1 MEVAMESIHHY
12 VQGDTF
18 TCVARCGET
27 RMLGVAQATSSI
39 AVASRCPM
47 AKARVG
53 ALAVQACPD
62 PRLRLLGMKLL
73 EIGYS
78 ASKVVKELRASDP
91 YAEYRQF
98 GVVDKDGNSAAF
110 TGKDNL
116 QWAGHI
122 ANKDYVAMGN
132 FLKGEKTVAAMAESF
147 EASRGKAL
155 EERLMRAIEAGEAA
169 GGQRTRTFSAV
180 IMVYDWE
187 IFSRVDLRVDHHP
200 EPIRELR
207 RILEVYKPLID
218 YYALRPVRG
227 TNLSPYE
234 WMQSHGATEEDLKR
248 YYLDGLDEMRE
259 FVKEQA
265 EK

>member
-78 ASKVVKELRASDP
+78 ASKVVKELRESDP
-91 YAEYRQF
+91 AIHTLNTVSLGWWTRMEIPQHLR
-98 GVVDKDGNSAAF
+98 
-110 TGKDNL
+110 
-116 QWAGHI
+116 
-122 ANKDYVAMGN
+122 
-132 FLKGEKTVAAMAESF
+132 EKITCN
-147 EASRGKAL
+147 G
-155 EERLMRAIEAGEAA
+155 
-169 GGQRTRTFSAV
+169 
-180 IMVYDWE
+180 
-187 IFSRVDLRVDHHP
+187 P
-200 EPIRELR
+200 
-207 RILEVYKPLID
+207 
-218 YYALRPVRG
+218 G
-227 TNLSPYE
+227 T
-234 WMQSHGATEEDLKR
+234 
-248 YYLDGLDEMRE
+248 
-259 FVKEQA
+259 
-265 EK
+265 

>member
-1 MEVAMESIHHY
+1 
-12 VQGDTF
+12 
-18 TCVARCGET
+18 
-27 RMLGVAQATSSI
+27 MLGLAQATSSI

-62 PRLRLLGMKLL
+62 PRLRLLGIKLL
-73 EIGYS
+73 KMGYC
-78 ASKVVKELRASDP
+78 APKVVQELREGDP

-116 QWAGHI
+116 HWAGHI
-122 ANKDYVAMGN
+122 ANKNYVAMGN
-132 FLKGEKTVAAMAESF
+132 FLKSEKTVAAMAESF
-147 EASRGKAL
+147 EASRGEAL

-180 IMVYDWE
+180 IIVYDWD

-200 EPIRELR
+200 EPIHELR

-218 YYALRPVRG
+218 YYALRPIRG
-227 TNLSPYE
+227 TNLSLYE
-234 WMQSHGATEEDLKR
+234 WLESHGATEEDLKR
-248 YYLDGLDEMRE
+248 YYVDGLDEIRE

-265 EK
+265 GT